1 MIAGAAAFVLRLSI
15 HDLTRRS
22 TIFFR
27 HIAIS
32 WRPFNS
38 RPHTE
43 VDLTDGTEVIKPA
56 TFNSRPH
63 TEVDHNRHRKAGISN
78 SFQFTTSHGGRHVIS
93 MANYVIQS
101 LSIHD
106 LTRRST
112 ANTHK
117 YREYLYKFFSILYTH
132 PFLHTFVLQFRI
144 TFPLCYSYIQCE
156 SLGIFCPLYIRTK
169 ELTAQ
174 SHQNWALFQY
184 APLCFYTYLPDY
196 KIADCPIPCL

>member
-1 MIAGAAAFVLRLSI
+1 MKSI
-15 HDLTRRS
+15 K
-22 TIFFR
+22 F
-27 HIAIS
+27 
-32 WRPFNS
+32 
-38 RPHTE
+38 
-43 VDLTDGTEVIKPA
+43 K

-63 TEVDHNRHRKAGISN
+63 KEVDAAFAVSPPNPCTFN
-78 SFQFTTSHGGRHVIS
+78 SRPHKEVDQFKVGRVTVTDPFQFTTSQGGRQQIPTNI
-93 MANYVIQS
+93 ANICINSS
-101 LSIHD
+101 LFC
-106 LTRRST
+106 TP
-112 ANTHK
+112 
-117 YREYLYKFFSILYTH
+117 H
-132 PFLHTFVLQFRI
+132 PFLHTFILQFRI

>member
-1 MIAGAAAFVLRLSI
+1 MIDGAEIPTILLSI

-22 TIFFR
+22 TIWDIR
-27 HIAIS
+27 KQYCVSLSIH
-32 WRPFNS
+32 
-38 RPHTE
+38 
-43 VDLTDGTEVIKPA
+43 DLTRRSTESDIRIA
-56 TFNSRPH
+56 
-63 TEVDHNRHRKAGISN
+63 EQLD
-78 SFQFTTSHGGRHVIS
+78 
-93 MANYVIQS
+93 

>member
-1 MIAGAAAFVLRLSI
+1 MRRQWTFQFTTSQGGRLSPQLLQIIYCSLSIHDLTRRSTTAGLFLMRTGDLSI

-22 TIFFR
+22 TIY
-27 HIAIS
+27 
-32 WRPFNS
+32 
-38 RPHTE
+38 
-43 VDLTDGTEVIKPA
+43 PA
-56 TFNSRPH
+56 LKGEMS
-63 TEVDHNRHRKAGISN
+63 
-78 SFQFTTSHGGRHVIS
+78 Q
-93 MANYVIQS
+93 

-132 PFLHTFVLQFRI
+132 PFLHTFILQFRI